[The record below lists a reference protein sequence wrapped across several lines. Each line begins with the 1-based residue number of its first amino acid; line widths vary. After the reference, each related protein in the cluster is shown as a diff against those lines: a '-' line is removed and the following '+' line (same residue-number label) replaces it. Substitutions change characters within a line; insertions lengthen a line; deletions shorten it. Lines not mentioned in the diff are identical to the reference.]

1 MVIFQLEIDFCLRNM
16 KYSEEKKQ
24 GIFALLIFLQSV
36 VQHCLILLLILT
48 VLGAVTL
55 DVRIGLY
62 DDPPNKETVKMLEET
77 CKFFP
82 FLGRFGGLWESLL
95 LRFGLSSTTY
105 REFCQT
111 EDNAIEI
118 GQKIVN
124 QKVKELGVNKEE
136 EFVENQGTSNITF
149 H

>member
-1 MVIFQLEIDFCLRNM
+1 MFSYR
-16 KYSEEKKQ
+16 
-24 GIFALLIFLQSV
+24 LLSIY
-36 VQHCLILLLILT
+36 CILFVTFNLT

-62 DDPPNKETVKMLEET
+62 DDPPNKETLEMLEET

-82 FLGRFGGLWESLL
+82 FLERFGRLWEGLL

-124 QKVKELGVNKEE
+124 QKVKELSVNGQE
-136 EFVENQGTSNITF
+136 EFVENQSTNNITYQVILILF
-149 H
+149 KN

>member
-1 MVIFQLEIDFCLRNM
+1 MFSYR
-16 KYSEEKKQ
+16 
-24 GIFALLIFLQSV
+24 LLSIY
-36 VQHCLILLLILT
+36 CILFVTFNLT

-62 DDPPNKETVKMLEET
+62 DDPPNKETLEMLEET

-82 FLGRFGGLWESLL
+82 FLERFGGLWEGLL

-124 QKVKELGVNKEE
+124 QKVKELSVNGQE
-136 EFVENQGTSNITF
+136 EFVENQSTNNITYQVILILF
-149 H
+149 KN

>member
-1 MVIFQLEIDFCLRNM
+1 M
-16 KYSEEKKQ
+16 
-24 GIFALLIFLQSV
+24 
-36 VQHCLILLLILT
+36 
-48 VLGAVTL
+48 TL

-62 DDPPNKETVKMLEET
+62 DDPPNKETLKMLEET

-82 FLGRFGGLWESLL
+82 FMERFGGLWESLL

-124 QKVKELGVNKEE
+124 QKVKELSVNGEE
-136 EFVENQGTSNITF
+136 EFVENQGNNSINFQVMFNSYYLKLGHCI
-149 H
+149 

>member
-1 MVIFQLEIDFCLRNM
+1 M
-16 KYSEEKKQ
+16 
-24 GIFALLIFLQSV
+24 
-36 VQHCLILLLILT
+36 
-48 VLGAVTL
+48 TL

-62 DDPPNKETVKMLEET
+62 DDPPNKETLKMLEET

-82 FLGRFGGLWESLL
+82 FLERFGGLWEGLL

-124 QKVKELGVNKEE
+124 QKVKELSINGED
-136 EFVENQGTSNITF
+136 EFVENQGSSNITF
-149 H
+149 QVIFYLNIKFTSIHVSMLLSLRIYGILRASTKPV

>member
-1 MVIFQLEIDFCLRNM
+1 MLFAECCLTLYN
-16 KYSEEKKQ
+16 
-24 GIFALLIFLQSV
+24 ITFN
-36 VQHCLILLLILT
+36 LT

-62 DDPPNKETVKMLEET
+62 DDPPNNETVKMLEET
-77 CKFFP
+77 CKFFQ
-82 FLGRFGGLWESLL
+82 FLERFGGLWESLL

-111 EDNAIEI
+111 EDNAIKI

-124 QKVKELGVNKEE
+124 QKVKELSVNKEK
-136 EFVENQGTSNITF
+136 EFIENQGTSNITF

>member
-1 MVIFQLEIDFCLRNM
+1 MVIFQLEIDFCLRNK

-24 GIFALLIFLQSV
+24 GSLLVLFTGC
-36 VQHCLILLLILT
+36 CLHNITFNLT

-82 FLGRFGGLWESLL
+82 FLERFGRLWESLL

-111 EDNAIEI
+111 EDNAIKI

-124 QKVKELGVNKEE
+124 QKVKELSVNNEE
-136 EFVENQGTSNITF
+136 EFVENQGTSNVNITF

>member
-1 MVIFQLEIDFCLRNM
+1 MQFVTFN
-16 KYSEEKKQ
+16 
-24 GIFALLIFLQSV
+24 
-36 VQHCLILLLILT
+36 LT

-62 DDPPNKETVKMLEET
+62 DDPPDKETLKMLEET

-82 FLGRFGGLWESLL
+82 FLERFGGLWEGLL
-95 LRFGLSSTTY
+95 LRFGFSSTTY

-118 GQKIVN
+118 GQRIVN
-124 QKVKELGVNKEE
+124 QKVKELNVNGEE
-136 EFVENQGTSNITF
+136 EFVENQGAN
-149 H
+149 